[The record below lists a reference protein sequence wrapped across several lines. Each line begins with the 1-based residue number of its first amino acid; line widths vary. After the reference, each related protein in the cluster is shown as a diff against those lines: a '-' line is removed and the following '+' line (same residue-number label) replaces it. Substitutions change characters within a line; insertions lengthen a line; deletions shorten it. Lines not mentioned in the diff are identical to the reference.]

1 MTEQIRLA
9 GRRLLKGH
17 VAQHTALVL
26 LDPSNE
32 ITLSVDDIQTACSPL
47 TGGGTDS
54 FLRLVRTAELPGA
67 EAFLEVV
74 PEAQWF
80 LEAHFSDAAPWLLS
94 AEGLLLAAE
103 ALVHEGELNVADGEA
118 LVIGTRAGARTL
130 TRLGGLWTLDLGAPH
145 YLQPEGAQADPRE
158 EAWDTAVCLPGLEG
172 ARAALSLDIAG
183 PSAVL
188 PLASEEE
195 WESLSQV
202 ASVAEAPTAAQTYSM
217 QFDAEP
223 RLGPATHL
231 VVVLPL
237 DEELEAEEGT
247 RASESE
253 SDADGSAE
261 ITEDRL
267 GRARLRLL
275 APVATAANATAPA
288 KAATQ
293 PHLTIH
299 PAATAA
305 SSCAVAVALHE
316 WEGEDAPRDYLLD
329 VPGGQYA
336 VHVGAAPL
344 EPGASILLTASA
356 TITASVTLA

>member
-32 ITLSVDDIQTACSPL
+32 ITLSADDIQTACSPI

-67 EAFLEVV
+67 EAFLEAV

-80 LEAHFSDAAPWLLS
+80 LEAYFSDAEPWLLS
-94 AEGLLLAAE
+94 AEGLLLAAG
-103 ALVHEGELNVADGEA
+103 ALVGEGELDVADGEA

-130 TRLGGLWTLDLGAPH
+130 TRLGGLWTLDLGAAR
-145 YLQPEGAQADPRE
+145 YLHPEGAQADPRE
-158 EAWDTAVCLPGLEG
+158 EGWDTAVYLPGLEG

-195 WESLSQV
+195 WEALSV
-202 ASVAEAPTAAQTYSM
+202 GACSTLAMSI

-223 RLGPATHL
+223 RLDPATHL
-231 VVVLPL
+231 VAVLPL
-237 DEELEAEEGT
+237 GEELAAEEGA
-247 RASESE
+247 RVSESE
-253 SDADGSAE
+253 SDADGFAE
-261 ITEDRL
+261 TKEDRL
-267 GRARLRLL
+267 GHACLRLL
-275 APVATAANATAPA
+275 APVATVPVAAGANAPAPA
-288 KAATQ
+288 DAVTQ
-293 PHLTIH
+293 PTPSIH
-299 PAATAA
+299 PTATAA

-336 VHVGAAPL
+336 VHVGATPL
-344 EPGASILLTASA
+344 EPGASILLTAPA
-356 TITASVTLA
+356 AITASVTLA